1 MTTQKNYKDT
11 VNLPQTGF
19 PMKGNLPVREPEALK
34 LWKEEKLYER
44 VRAKA
49 KGKPKFVLHDGPP
62 YANGNI
68 HIGHALNK
76 VLKDII
82 VKYKTLRGFDAH
94 YVPGWDCHGLP
105 IELQALKEMGKKK
118 EEVAQGEFR
127 KKAREYAKRFVET
140 QREEFKRLGV
150 FGDWDNPYLTMN
162 YEYQATIAESFL
174 KLYEKGYIEQRL
186 KPVPWCWDC
195 ETALADAEIEY
206 GDKADDTVYV
216 KFPVDLESYKSKR
229 ELFPEL
235 PEPNGRPIYLIIWT
249 TTPWTLPANVGV
261 AFNPKLPYTVL
272 EPNDYDEIWIM
283 EPNLAEKLIQKM
295 NLTKTRGG
303 SITTI
308 AELEGEVF
316 ENLKYTH
323 PFLERAGRV
332 ICADYVTAEDGTG
345 IVHIAPGHG
354 EEDYR
359 YGYLQNKLDIVS
371 PVDSRGKFTKD
382 FPEGAGLRVLKEGNE
397 KVVEILKEKGAL
409 LHTEK
414 YTHSYPHCWRCKKP
428 IVFRATK
435 QWFLKIDE
443 HGLRKQVSDEIK
455 EKIEFHPQ
463 WGKNRI
469 GSMVETRP
477 DWCLSR
483 QRYWGVPVPV
493 ISCEACGKIFV
504 SESKDEI
511 IRQFREKGADIW
523 FEKEPAEFLGN
534 KKPACCAAQKLKR
547 ETDIVDVWFDSG
559 VSHQSVL
566 KKNQDLSF
574 PADLYLEG
582 SDQHRG
588 WFQVSLITAAAL
600 DGQSPFKSVLT
611 HGFVVDGEGKKMSKS
626 AGNVVAPQ
634 EVMRDFGADV
644 LRLWVASCDYQFDV
658 RLSKMILSQLV
669 DSYRKIRNT
678 FRYLLSNLFDFAPEK
693 NGLLFEKLHPLD
705 QWAVVRT
712 DNLAS
717 AVDKAYS
724 DYDFHTA
731 YQLIHDFC
739 SVELSSFY
747 FDVLKDTLYTAG
759 KNSFLR
765 RSAQSALFYILSALA
780 KMASPILAFTTD
792 EVWRSFPME
801 EGVASVHESAWGTSA
816 KKRNELFYQDWTVIR
831 YFRDAVT
838 PFLEKK
844 RAAGLI
850 GSSLDAKIRLK
861 VEHPEAAR
869 VLRENWKE
877 LPRIFI
883 VSQLEALEQSGEGVE
898 EGSANIPFLQE
909 TVKFSIAVEKAKG
922 LKCERCWNYS
932 PFVGKESN
940 HPTLCPKCVSALAE

>member
-44 VRAKA
+44 LRVKA

-162 YEYQATIAESFL
+162 YEYQAAIAESFL

-206 GDKADDTVYV
+206 EDKMDDTVFV
-216 KFPVDLESYKSKR
+216 KFEIDSRQFRDKIDTQSQINPDGKR
-229 ELFPEL
+229 
-235 PEPNGRPIYLIIWT
+235 IYFLVWT

-261 AFNPKLPYTVL
+261 ALHPDLGYSVL
-272 EPNDYDEIWIM
+272 NVKNEIWVFAEALRGQLETKNFGLQP
-283 EPNLAEKLIQKM
+283 EPSQIVFKGKQWA
-295 NLTKTRGG
+295 G
-303 SITTI
+303 
-308 AELEGEVF
+308 LE
-316 ENLKYTH
+316 YQH
-323 PFLERAGRV
+323 PFLNRKGRV
-332 ICADYVTAEDGTG
+332 ILADYVSAEDGTG

-382 FPEGAGLRVLKEGNE
+382 FPEAAGLRVLKEGNE

-443 HGLRKQVSDEIK
+443 HGLRKQVSDEIN

-483 QRYWGVPVPV
+483 QRYWGVPIPV

-511 IRQFREKGADIW
+511 IKQFREKGADIW
-523 FEKEPAEFLGN
+523 FEKDPAEFLGN

-566 KKNQDLSF
+566 KKNAELSF

-588 WFQVSLITAAAL
+588 WFQVSLITATAL
-600 DGQSPFKSVLT
+600 DGQAPFKSVLT

-634 EVMRDFGADV
+634 EVIRDFGADV

-658 RLSKMILSQLV
+658 RLSKVILSQLV

-678 FRYLLSNLFDFAPEK
+678 FRYLLSNLFDFDPKK
-693 NGLLFEKLHPLD
+693 NALPFDKLHPLD
-705 QWAVVRT
+705 QWAIVRA
-712 DNLAS
+712 DNLAL
-717 AVDKAYS
+717 AVDKAYG
-724 DYDFHTA
+724 DYDFHAA

-765 RSAQSALFYILSALA
+765 RSAQSALFYILSALV
-780 KMASPILAFTTD
+780 KMASPILAFTAD

-801 EGVASVHESAWGTSA
+801 EGVVSVHESAWDASARKRTETS
-816 KKRNELFYQDWTVIR
+816 YQDWAVIR
-831 YFRDAVT
+831 YLRDAVT

-883 VSQLEALEQSGEGVE
+883 VSQLESLEQTGEGVE

-909 TVKFSIAVEKAKG
+909 TVKFSIAVEKADG

-932 PFVGKESN
+932 PSVGKESN

>member
-1 MTTQKNYKDT
+1 
-11 VNLPQTGF
+11 
-19 PMKGNLPVREPEALK
+19 MKGNLPVREPEALK

-44 VRAKA
+44 LRVKA

-140 QREEFKRLGV
+140 QREEFNRLGV

-162 YEYQATIAESFL
+162 YEYQAAIAESFL

-206 GDKADDTVYV
+206 EDKIDPAIYV
-216 KFPVDLESYKSKR
+216 KFPIDERVYQKFREKNDRLPDLG
-229 ELFPEL
+229 
-235 PEPNGRPIYLIIWT
+235 GRKTFLIVWT
-249 TTPWTLPANVGV
+249 TTPWTLPANVGAAVNADV
-261 AFNPKLPYTVL
+261 AYSFFEGLN
-272 EPNDYDEIWIM
+272 NEIWIAASKRVGDAFQGIALNI
-283 EPNLAEKLIQKM
+283 PDFK
-295 NLTKTRGG
+295 G
-303 SITTI
+303 TTGRDLLG
-308 AELEGEVF
+308 LEYG
-316 ENLKYTH
+316 H
-323 PFLERAGRV
+323 PFLPRTGRV
-332 ICADYVTAEDGTG
+332 IEANYVSDEDGTG

-354 EEDYR
+354 EEDYQA
-359 YGYLQNKLDIVS
+359 GHTKNGLPILS
-371 PVDSRGKFTKD
+371 PVDSKGKFVDDRETN
-382 FPEGAGLRVLKEGNE
+382 FV
-397 KVVEILKEKGAL
+397 
-409 LHTEK
+409 EK
-414 YTHSYPHCWRCKKP
+414 YPRFKGMHVFKSNPEIVTLLQNPEYENYREVYGNCLIKKEEHPHSYPHCWRCKKP
-428 IVFRATK
+428 IIFRATK

-483 QRYWGVPVPV
+483 QRYWGVPIPV

-511 IRQFREKGADIW
+511 IKQFTEKGADVW

-534 KKPACCAAQKLKR
+534 KKPVCCASQKLKR

-566 KKNQDLSF
+566 KKNAELSF

-588 WFQVSLITAAAL
+588 WFQVSLITATAL
-600 DGQSPFKSVLT
+600 DGQAPFKSVLT

-634 EVMRDFGADV
+634 EVIRDFGADV

-658 RLSKMILSQLV
+658 RLSKLILSQLV

-678 FRYLLSNLFDFAPEK
+678 FRYLLSNLFDFTPGK
-693 NGLLFEKLHPLD
+693 NGLPFEKLHPLD
-705 QWAVVRT
+705 QWALVRT
-712 DNLAS
+712 DNLAL
-717 AVDKAYS
+717 AVDKAYG

-731 YQLIHDFC
+731 YQLIYDFC

-780 KMASPILAFTTD
+780 KMASPILAFTAD
-792 EVWRSFPME
+792 EVWRSFPVE
-801 EGVASVHESAWGTSA
+801 EGIASVHESFWGVKSKA
-816 KKRNELFYQDWTVIR
+816 GHYPAYQDWAIIR

-850 GSSLDAKIRLK
+850 GSSLDAKIYLK

-883 VSQLEALEQSGEGVE
+883 VSQLEALEQSREGVE
-898 EGSANIPFLQE
+898 EASANIPFLQE
-909 TVKFSIAVEKAKG
+909 TVKFSIAVEKADG

-932 PFVGKESN
+932 TSVGKESN
-940 HPTLCPKCVSALAE
+940 HPTLCPKCISALAE

>member
-1 MTTQKNYKDT
+1 
-11 VNLPQTGF
+11 
-19 PMKGNLPVREPEALK
+19 MK
-34 LWKEEKLYER
+34 
-44 VRAKA
+44 
-49 KGKPKFVLHDGPP
+49 
-62 YANGNI
+62 
-68 HIGHALNK
+68 
-76 VLKDII
+76 
-82 VKYKTLRGFDAH
+82 
-94 YVPGWDCHGLP
+94 
-105 IELQALKEMGKKK
+105 
-118 EEVAQGEFR
+118 
-127 KKAREYAKRFVET
+127 
-140 QREEFKRLGV
+140 
-150 FGDWDNPYLTMN
+150 
-162 YEYQATIAESFL
+162 
-174 KLYEKGYIEQRL
+174 
-186 KPVPWCWDC
+186 
-195 ETALADAEIEY
+195 
-206 GDKADDTVYV
+206 
-216 KFPVDLESYKSKR
+216 
-229 ELFPEL
+229 
-235 PEPNGRPIYLIIWT
+235 
-249 TTPWTLPANVGV
+249 
-261 AFNPKLPYTVL
+261 
-272 EPNDYDEIWIM
+272 
-283 EPNLAEKLIQKM
+283 
-295 NLTKTRGG
+295 
-303 SITTI
+303 
-308 AELEGEVF
+308 
-316 ENLKYTH
+316 
-323 PFLERAGRV
+323 
-332 ICADYVTAEDGTG
+332 
-345 IVHIAPGHG
+345 
-354 EEDYR
+354 
-359 YGYLQNKLDIVS
+359 NKLDIVS

-382 FPEGAGLRVLKEGNE
+382 FSEAAGLRVLKEGNE

-443 HGLRKQVSDEIK
+443 HGLRKQVADEIR

-483 QRYWGVPVPV
+483 QRYWGVPIPV

-511 IRQFREKGADIW
+511 IKQFTEKGADVW

-534 KKPACCAAQKLKR
+534 KKPVCCASQKLKR

-566 KKNQDLSF
+566 KKNAELSF

-588 WFQVSLITAAAL
+588 WFQVSLITATAL
-600 DGQSPFKSVLT
+600 DGQAPFKSVLT

-634 EVMRDFGADV
+634 EVIRDFGADV

-658 RLSKMILSQLV
+658 RLSKLILSQLV

-678 FRYLLSNLFDFAPEK
+678 FRYLLSNLFDFTPGK
-693 NGLLFEKLHPLD
+693 NGLPFEKLHPLD
-705 QWAVVRT
+705 QWALVRT
-712 DNLAS
+712 DNLAL
-717 AVDKAYS
+717 AVDKAYG

-731 YQLIHDFC
+731 YQLIYDFC

-780 KMASPILAFTTD
+780 KMASPILAFTAD
-792 EVWRSFPME
+792 EVWRSFPVE
-801 EGVASVHESAWGTSA
+801 EGIASVHESFWGVKSKA
-816 KKRNELFYQDWTVIR
+816 GHYPAYQDWAIIR

-850 GSSLDAKIRLK
+850 GSSLDAKIYLK

-883 VSQLEALEQSGEGVE
+883 VSQLEALEQSREGVE
-898 EGSANIPFLQE
+898 EASANIPFLQE
-909 TVKFSIAVEKAKG
+909 TVKFSIAVEKADG

-932 PFVGKESN
+932 TSVGKESN
-940 HPTLCPKCVSALAE
+940 HPTLCPKCISALAE